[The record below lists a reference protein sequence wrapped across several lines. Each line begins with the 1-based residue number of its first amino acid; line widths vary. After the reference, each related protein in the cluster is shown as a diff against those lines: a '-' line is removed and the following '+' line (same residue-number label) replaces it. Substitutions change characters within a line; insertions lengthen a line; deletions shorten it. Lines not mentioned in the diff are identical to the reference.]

1 MSTTPVYGPS
11 LAHLDVYAD
20 DQKHRHSTS
29 IGRIAQIH
37 DFHMLHVAAWPTG
50 VKAWARILSL
60 MNMPEMLEA
69 QTNKIL
75 TQASVLAATGIK
87 LPAHLRD
94 AHPGFELGLRLILD
108 CLLPVPLRT
117 YLTEVLSPVISEE
130 SGGLMASA
138 APAIRDAT
146 RELHIIGHSAESFT
160 AMVIS
165 DILQDPKFG
174 PFFGC
179 TRATAI
185 AMPSKLFETHYTQR
199 KIHLYHVLED
209 ELCVWRPTEEDV
221 QQLNDHGIEVT
232 LISGNALWM
241 GKKNHSYGH
250 FVFSGLGPV
259 LFSITKILN
268 VPGVVPL
275 FEKQKAPLRLLSWCT
290 YRMPDSSKYLL
301 QALSARCGEPTTTD
315 ELLVSIAH
323 SGLPH
328 VNTVPAL
335 KEWLL
340 QQLLCQIDGRVLPN
354 YCGVLGEFLMDLLL
368 PCHLPQLQPWD
379 KASLRELSTMAAP
392 IHFCPQKMYM
402 YFQRKD
408 DEFCHY
414 SFVNEGGNPFVMT
427 PTNAQKCFHTI
438 DYVKKFE
445 GKPLEVGRVI
455 AIVFHLGGPTAP
467 PCVVI
472 GIVIDSRPRGRA
484 KWLTDTTVPPQE
496 RGYGV
501 THHKCNPRSLD
512 LALLRAEAAR
522 VFCDST
528 MRAIVNE
535 FPDVSY
541 CNLAGDPIPEQ
552 IHVREVFAIGHT
564 RTAKELTAVAQIPSS
579 RIVRGL
585 GLLTENV
592 AADAI
597 PPPRKATLQS
607 LLCRLLRRMLTPWH
621 VPMPELKHDSWFRT
635 KVLPIAADE
644 DGHVVAATSAV
655 ALALATGKLDVCVQ
669 GLFGAG
675 KSRAAAI
682 LLLGLMALDTEGE
695 CHFQVIC
702 KENTGTRSFIEMV
715 EYLEFPTEMYQR
727 IGRIVSDR
735 EAQNATSTY
744 FDIRH
749 SAKSERLPQCRLL
762 VMTGGSFANDRCS
775 TFPALDAFLSKLM
788 LTIFDEAQQFGG
800 DREVTTVAML
810 PPTCLVVWMGDA
822 QQTPGGIAKGQ
833 DQFAISRKQLMMRK
847 HGLRC
852 RQTDVTPHSLSTV
865 LCALLQEVDDPS
877 ATALAEVL
885 ASANSNLGPLWVDH
899 PDQDQSATLDIL
911 DTFCPGGALRW
922 QAPSTQDI
930 QKHPQTH
937 NVLVGSTCNPTT
949 LSIVAYICSVLDRAH
964 EWLPH
969 IQAKD
974 TLSAA
979 SAAGLHAWGLMLP
992 TSTRTPGVCYTC
1004 TVAVRY
1010 DPLCVLLQDTQTWRI
1025 GTHTH
1030 THSVELKD

>member
-1 MSTTPVYGPS
+1 
-11 LAHLDVYAD
+11 
-20 DQKHRHSTS
+20 
-29 IGRIAQIH
+29 
-37 DFHMLHVAAWPTG
+37 
-50 VKAWARILSL
+50 
-60 MNMPEMLEA
+60 
-69 QTNKIL
+69 
-75 TQASVLAATGIK
+75 
-87 LPAHLRD
+87 
-94 AHPGFELGLRLILD
+94 
-108 CLLPVPLRT
+108 
-117 YLTEVLSPVISEE
+117 
-130 SGGLMASA
+130 MASKS
-138 APAIRDAT
+138 
-146 RELHIIGHSAESFT
+146 LSF
-160 AMVIS
+160 
-165 DILQDPKFG
+165 Q
-174 PFFGC
+174 
-179 TRATAI
+179 
-185 AMPSKLFETHYTQR
+185 AMPSGWGNETTA
-199 KIHLYHVLED
+199 
-209 ELCVWRPTEEDV
+209 T
-221 QQLNDHGIEVT
+221 VT
-232 LISGNALWM
+232 SCSLASG
-241 GKKNHSYGH
+241 H
-250 FVFSGLGPV
+250 
-259 LFSITKILN
+259 LN

-275 FEKQKAPLRLLSWCT
+275 FEKQKAPLRLMSWCT
-290 YRMPDSSKYLL
+290 YRMPDSSKELL
-301 QALSARCGEPTTTD
+301 QVLSARCGEPTTTD
-315 ELLVSIAH
+315 EQLVSIAQ
-323 SGLPH
+323 SGLPN
-328 VNTVPAL
+328 VDTVPLL

-340 QQLLCQIDGRVLPN
+340 NQLLCHVDGRVLPN
-354 YCGVLGEFLMDLLL
+354 YCGVLGEFLLDLPL
-368 PCHLPQLQPWD
+368 PRIIYMLDYYLPQLQPWD
-379 KASLRELSTMAAP
+379 KGSLHELSTMAAP

-402 YFQRKD
+402 YFQRRD
-408 DEFCHY
+408 DEFCSY
-414 SFVNEGGNPFVMT
+414 TFVNEGGTPFVMT

-438 DYVKKFE
+438 DYVKKIE
-445 GKPLEVGRVI
+445 GKPLEVGRVV
-455 AIVFHLGGPTAP
+455 AIVFHLGGLTAP
-467 PCVVI
+467 LCVAI
-472 GIVIDSRPRGRA
+472 GIVMDCRPRGRA

-512 LALLRAEAAR
+512 LALLRAEAAQ

-528 MRAIVNE
+528 MRAIVK
-535 FPDVSY
+535 
-541 CNLAGDPIPEQ
+541 
-552 IHVREVFAIGHT
+552 HT
-564 RTAKELTAVAQIPSS
+564 SHTVTWLVTPSQS
-579 RIVRGL
+579 RFMFVKY
-585 GLLTENV
+585 LLS
-592 AADAI
+592 
-597 PPPRKATLQS
+597 ATHERPKSS
-607 LLCRLLRRMLTPWH
+607 LLLHKFPLVGLSEGWGCLLKMSLLMPSPLLARPLCSLYYVDYCGGCSHPGMF
-621 VPMPELKHDSWFRT
+621 PMPELKYDSWFRT

-695 CHFQVIC
+695 CHFQVVC
-702 KENTGTRSFIEMV
+702 KENTGARSFIEMV

-735 EAQNATSTY
+735 EAQNAASTY

-749 SAKSERLPQCRLL
+749 SARSERLQQCRLL

-775 TFPALDAFLSKLM
+775 TFPTLDTWLSKLV

-800 DREVTTVAML
+800 DREVTTIAML
-810 PPTCLVVWMGDA
+810 PPTCLVVCMGDA
-822 QQTPGGIAKGQ
+822 QQTPGGIAKGH

-852 RQTDVTPHSLSTV
+852 PQKDVTPHSLSTV

-885 ASANSNLGPLWVDH
+885 ASANSNLGPLWVEH

-922 QAPSTQDI
+922 KAPSTQDI
-930 QKHPQTH
+930 QKHPKTS
-937 NVLVGSTCNPTT
+937 NVLVGSACNPTT

-1025 GTHTH
+1025 GTHTFGGVEGLVGGYQLVH
-1030 THSVELKD
+1030 WKRPPGELVYARATDLSCIIRNVYNALHAVKGKEGTLLAMSARNEEKDTLIASGSFRGHSKIKIQSVASSAGGTAMMAMVAQPYRGP

>member
-1 MSTTPVYGPS
+1 M
-11 LAHLDVYAD
+11 LDY
-20 DQKHRHSTS
+20 
-29 IGRIAQIH
+29 
-37 DFHMLHVAAWPTG
+37 
-50 VKAWARILSL
+50 
-60 MNMPEMLEA
+60 
-69 QTNKIL
+69 
-75 TQASVLAATGIK
+75 
-87 LPAHLRD
+87 
-94 AHPGFELGLRLILD
+94 
-108 CLLPVPLRT
+108 
-117 YLTEVLSPVISEE
+117 Y
-130 SGGLMASA
+130 
-138 APAIRDAT
+138 
-146 RELHIIGHSAESFT
+146 
-160 AMVIS
+160 
-165 DILQDPKFG
+165 
-174 PFFGC
+174 
-179 TRATAI
+179 
-185 AMPSKLFETHYTQR
+185 
-199 KIHLYHVLED
+199 
-209 ELCVWRPTEEDV
+209 
-221 QQLNDHGIEVT
+221 
-232 LISGNALWM
+232 
-241 GKKNHSYGH
+241 
-250 FVFSGLGPV
+250 
-259 LFSITKILN
+259 
-268 VPGVVPL
+268 
-275 FEKQKAPLRLLSWCT
+275 
-290 YRMPDSSKYLL
+290 
-301 QALSARCGEPTTTD
+301 
-315 ELLVSIAH
+315 
-323 SGLPH
+323 
-328 VNTVPAL
+328 
-335 KEWLL
+335 
-340 QQLLCQIDGRVLPN
+340 
-354 YCGVLGEFLMDLLL
+354 
-368 PCHLPQLQPWD
+368 LPQLQPWD
-379 KASLRELSTMAAP
+379 KGSLHELNTMAAP

-455 AIVFHLGGPTAP
+455 AIVFHLGGHTAP
-467 PCVVI
+467 LCVVI
-472 GIVIDSRPRGRA
+472 GIVMDSRPRGHA
-484 KWLTDTTVPPQE
+484 KWLNDTTVPPQE

-512 LALLRAEAAR
+512 LALLRVEAAQ

-528 MRAIVNE
+528 MRAIIAE
-535 FPDVSY
+535 FPQISY
-541 CNLAGDPIPEQ
+541 CTLAGDPIPDQ

-579 RIVRGL
+579 RIVTGL

-597 PPPRKATLQS
+597 SPPRKATLQF

-621 VPMPELKHDSWFRT
+621 VPMPELKYDNWFRS

-702 KENTGTRSFIEMV
+702 KENTGTRSFIMV

-735 EAQNATSTY
+735 EAQNAASAY

-749 SAKSERLPQCRLL
+749 SAKSDRLAQCRLL

-775 TFPALDAFLSKLM
+775 TFPALDTFLSKLM

-852 RQTDVTPHSLSTV
+852 PQTDVTPHSLSTV

-930 QKHPQTH
+930 QKHPQTP
-937 NVLVGSTCNPTT
+937 NVLVGSACNPTT
-949 LSIVAYICSVLDRAH
+949 LSIVAYIGSRPWMA
-964 EWLPH
+964 P
-969 IQAKD
+969 
-974 TLSAA
+974 S
-979 SAAGLHAWGLMLP
+979 
-992 TSTRTPGVCYTC
+992 
-1004 TVAVRY
+1004 
-1010 DPLCVLLQDTQTWRI
+1010 
-1025 GTHTH
+1025 HTG
-1030 THSVELKD
+1030 